1 MSVYELSGR
10 GFESSCSQWKS
21 NISKNVILYQKPI
34 YEIPSDELALL
45 IMIIQKKW
53 SFSLS
58 IYSVNVTKFAGN
70 YSFGHIYWWNHYW
83 KTSFF
88 VKCGKKR
95 RVEMDNF
102 SHVNFIA
109 LTHHSP
115 GRVALCTLFL
125 SYKIKYYYSLLRY
138 QSSDKL
144 PS

>member
-10 GFESSCSQWKS
+10 GIESSCSQWKS

-45 IMIIQKKW
+45 IKIIQKKW
-53 SFSLS
+53 SFSLR
-58 IYSVNVTKFAGN
+58 IYSVNVTKFARN

-95 RVEMDNF
+95 VEMDNF
-102 SHVNFIA
+102 SHVNVIA
-109 LTHHSP
+109 LTHHFP
-115 GRVALCTLFL
+115 GRVALCTLFV
-125 SYKIKYYYSLLRY
+125 SFSFFFF
-138 QSSDKL
+138 SF
-144 PS
+144 